1 MPSHSLLLFLLFGG
15 AASRRYNE
23 MQLDF
28 IVYSAKGT
36 QRKRKSELK
45 SRVKRSCALQWV
57 GMDNNATDKKKSSS
71 QENQKAKMRLD
82 EKISSVAFGRLT
94 KIDADKNV
102 PRIRVCVLGSAAVG
116 KTAVV
121 VRYLTNRFIGEYC
134 TGKDLLYKKTIKI
147 DGFPSQIEIADTSN
161 ASGRFPGVQTTINQ
175 PNCGTARKKG
185 QRMM

>member
-45 SRVKRSCALQWV
+45 SQVKRSCALQWV

-116 KTAVV
+116 KTGKFHCLAR
-121 VRYLTNRFIGEYC
+121 VRMTFIPI
-134 TGKDLLYKKTIKI
+134 KKKNGAFILIKMLFNNH
-147 DGFPSQIEIADTSN
+147 DTAFVRNLRLVSLCCLATRMRRSSPAD
-161 ASGRFPGVQTTINQ
+161 
-175 PNCGTARKKG
+175 
-185 QRMM
+185 